1 VAAVTEDS
9 TDVVRFYDADGK
21 LQKSLKLGPH
31 SKVKAV
37 DHLSFASQIVI
48 ATSAPAILFVDDN
61 MNSSAF
67 NTFTSEYRQQDD
79 VDSPRSPRYKPS

>member
-1 VAAVTEDS
+1 
-9 TDVVRFYDADGK
+9 
-21 LQKSLKLGPH
+21 
-31 SKVKAV
+31 
-37 DHLSFASQIVI
+37 LSFVSQIVI

-79 VDSPRSPRYKPS
+79 VDSPRSLRYKLS